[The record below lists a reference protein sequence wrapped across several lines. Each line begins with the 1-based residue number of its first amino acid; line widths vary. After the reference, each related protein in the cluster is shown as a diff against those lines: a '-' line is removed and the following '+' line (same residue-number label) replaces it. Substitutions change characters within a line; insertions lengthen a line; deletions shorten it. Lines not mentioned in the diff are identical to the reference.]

1 MVLIIMLLAKCKVR
15 FHLQISVSMMVTGLL
30 IILTGW
36 ESTTVLVDIQAAS
49 IVSKKLFRLI
59 ITPFYNKQLSK
70 QKTRQAPTVIHP
82 WIRVEEFWQNLLC
95 LILKVVQL
103 LPSYPWGISLNK
115 EVNIERRLLLAVLS
129 TKFHQPKIRSQLNW
143 TVITVTL
150 KWVLLQKPEKC
161 KFSAMMSTK
170 LLVCQSIEDRF
181 QV

>member
-1 MVLIIMLLAKCKVR
+1 MVLIIMHLAKCKVR
-15 FHLQISVSMMVTGLL
+15 FHLQRSVSMMVTGIL

-70 QKTRQAPTVIHP
+70 LKTRQAPTVIHP
-82 WIRVEEFWQNLLC
+82 WIRVEEFWLNRLC
-95 LILKVVQL
+95 LILKAVQL

-115 EVNIERRLLLAVLS
+115 EVIIELRLLQAVLS
-129 TKFHQPKIRSQLNW
+129 TKFHLPKIRFQLNW
-143 TVITVTL
+143 TIITVTL
-150 KWVLLQKPEKC
+150 KWVLLQRLGKC

-170 LLVCQSIEDRF
+170 LLVCQSIEDRYL
-181 QV
+181 V

>member
-1 MVLIIMLLAKCKVR
+1 MHLAKCKVR
-15 FHLQISVSMMVTGLL
+15 FHLQRSVSMMVTGLL

-82 WIRVEEFWQNLLC
+82 WIRVEEFWLNRLC
-95 LILKVVQL
+95 LILKAVQL

-115 EVNIERRLLLAVLS
+115 EVNIERRLLQAVLS
-129 TKFHQPKIRSQLNW
+129 TKFHQPKIRFQLNW
-143 TVITVTL
+143 TIITVTL
-150 KWVLLQKPEKC
+150 KWVLLQRLEKC
-161 KFSAMMSTK
+161 RFSAMMSTK
-170 LLVCQSIEDRF
+170 LLVYQYIEGRY